1 MVLNTL
7 FNKKNK
13 LYNMT
18 KEELVLKVID
28 LYKNV
33 GKMNMDQEHYFT
45 IREILENVID
55 YLEEADEAL

>member
-1 MVLNTL
+1 
-7 FNKKNK
+7 
-13 LYNMT
+13 MT
-18 KEELVLKVID
+18 KEELVIKVID

-55 YLEEADEAL
+55 YFDESYEAL

>member
-1 MVLNTL
+1 
-7 FNKKNK
+7 
-13 LYNMT
+13 MT
-18 KEELVLKVID
+18 KEELVLAVID

-55 YLEEADEAL
+55 YFDEAEEAL